1 MVGGTQVHGWRMGAN
16 WDESPQS
23 CRPSELRP
31 DQDPLSLRLGTK
43 SWGERSQCGGHVLW
57 PREPLEQWR
66 MVRGGAR
73 GHCPP
78 VTHAFANG
86 NARRVVPL
94 TARGQ
99 SQVGS
104 HVTSCTTSCT
114 ARQIFGFRQNPRKS
128 KIRHF
133 AASPRAM
140 AVQVSTSRLIVTFA
154 RRGLV
159 TQARGPIRDSFVL
172 GPAHRAHTS
181 RHAIP
186 VEEPA
191 AHSVAP
197 GVRLWSR
204 SKKLWQVQEVP
215 THTAN
220 VESLVTVAQNL
231 PNTSQP
237 SRLARGRLSRA
248 WSEATWSDVVHS
260 K

>member
-1 MVGGTQVHGWRMGAN
+1 M
-16 WDESPQS
+16 
-23 CRPSELRP
+23 
-31 DQDPLSLRLGTK
+31 
-43 SWGERSQCGGHVLW
+43 
-57 PREPLEQWR
+57 
-66 MVRGGAR
+66 
-73 GHCPP
+73 
-78 VTHAFANG
+78 THAFA

-104 HVTSCTTSCT
+104 HVTFCTTSCT
-114 ARQIFGFRQNPRKS
+114 ARQIFGFRQTPVLRKFV
-128 KIRHF
+128 IFLRHR
-133 AASPRAM
+133 RAM

-191 AHSVAP
+191 AHNVAP

-220 VESLVTVAQNL
+220 VENLVTVAQNL

-248 WSEATWSDVVHS
+248 WSAATWSEVVHT

>member
-1 MVGGTQVHGWRMGAN
+1 M
-16 WDESPQS
+16 
-23 CRPSELRP
+23 
-31 DQDPLSLRLGTK
+31 
-43 SWGERSQCGGHVLW
+43 LW
-57 PREPLEQWR
+57 PREPLEQWCVAGR
-66 MVRGGAR
+66 AATA
-73 GHCPP
+73 P
-78 VTHAFANG
+78 VTHAFA

-104 HVTSCTTSCT
+104 HVTSAPLHVRPVKYLAFVKPPCIENSSFCGI
-114 ARQIFGFRQNPRKS
+114 A
-128 KIRHF
+128 
-133 AASPRAM
+133 RAM

>member
-1 MVGGTQVHGWRMGAN
+1 MPGGWSR
-16 WDESPQS
+16 SP
-23 CRPSELRP
+23 REGRA
-31 DQDPLSLRLGTK
+31 RLGPT
-43 SWGERSQCGGHVLW
+43 SPSAPLHV
-57 PREPLEQWR
+57 R
-66 MVRGGAR
+66 
-73 GHCPP
+73 P
-78 VTHAFANG
+78 VKYLAFVKTPGIEN
-86 NARRVVPL
+86 
-94 TARGQ
+94 
-99 SQVGS
+99 S
-104 HVTSCTTSCT
+104 
-114 ARQIFGFRQNPRKS
+114 S
-128 KIRHF
+128 KP
-133 AASPRAM
+133 PRAM

-159 TQARGPIRDSFVL
+159 TQAQGPIRDSFVL

-248 WSEATWSDVVHS
+248 WSEAKWSEVVHP

>member
-1 MVGGTQVHGWRMGAN
+1 MPGGWSR
-16 WDESPQS
+16 SP
-23 CRPSELRP
+23 REGRA
-31 DQDPLSLRLGTK
+31 RLGPT
-43 SWGERSQCGGHVLW
+43 SPPAPLHVRPVKYLAF
-57 PREPLEQWR
+57 
-66 MVRGGAR
+66 VK
-73 GHCPP
+73 PP
-78 VTHAFANG
+78 CFENSSF
-86 NARRVVPL
+86 L
-94 TARGQ
+94 
-99 SQVGS
+99 
-104 HVTSCTTSCT
+104 
-114 ARQIFGFRQNPRKS
+114 
-128 KIRHF
+128 RHR
-133 AASPRAM
+133 RAM

-159 TQARGPIRDSFVL
+159 TQARSPIRDSFVL

-181 RHAIP
+181 KHAIP

-220 VESLVTVAQNL
+220 IESLVTVAQNL

>member
-1 MVGGTQVHGWRMGAN
+1 MWWARVVAARTAR
-16 WDESPQS
+16 
-23 CRPSELRP
+23 
-31 DQDPLSLRLGTK
+31 T
-43 SWGERSQCGGHVLW
+43 
-57 PREPLEQWR
+57 

-73 GHCPP
+73 GHCPSD
-78 VTHAFANG
+78 
-86 NARRVVPL
+86 ARVCQCPAGGPAHRARAEPGWVPRHL
-94 TARGQ
+94 LHHFMYGP
-99 SQVGS
+99 SNIWLS
-104 HVTSCTTSCT
+104 
-114 ARQIFGFRQNPRKS
+114 S
-128 KIRHF
+128 KPPCIEN
-133 AASPRAM
+133 SSKPPRAM

>member
-1 MVGGTQVHGWRMGAN
+1 MVGTCCGRENRSNNGA
-16 WDESPQS
+16 
-23 CRPSELRP
+23 
-31 DQDPLSLRLGTK
+31 
-43 SWGERSQCGGHVLW
+43 WGR
-57 PREPLEQWR
+57 
-66 MVRGGAR
+66 AATA
-73 GHCPP
+73 P
-78 VTHAFANG
+78 VTHAFA

-99 SQVGS
+99 NQVGS
-104 HVTSCTTSCT
+104 HVTTCSTTCT
-114 ARQIFGFRQNPRKS
+114 ARQISGFRQNPRKL

-133 AASPRAM
+133 AAM

-159 TQARGPIRDSFVL
+159 TQARSPIRDSFVL

-181 RHAIP
+181 KHAIP

-220 VESLVTVAQNL
+220 IESLVTVAQNL

>member
-1 MVGGTQVHGWRMGAN
+1 
-16 WDESPQS
+16 
-23 CRPSELRP
+23 
-31 DQDPLSLRLGTK
+31 
-43 SWGERSQCGGHVLW
+43 
-57 PREPLEQWR
+57 
-66 MVRGGAR
+66 
-73 GHCPP
+73 
-78 VTHAFANG
+78 
-86 NARRVVPL
+86 
-94 TARGQ
+94 
-99 SQVGS
+99 
-104 HVTSCTTSCT
+104 
-114 ARQIFGFRQNPRKS
+114 
-128 KIRHF
+128 
-133 AASPRAM
+133 M

-159 TQARGPIRDSFVL
+159 TQARSPIRDSFVL

-181 RHAIP
+181 KHAIP